1 MKANE
6 ILVALA
12 LKNNGNWEKMFDD
25 VKNKRMNFDENVKN
39 TDKYITMLDDE
50 YPNYLKTIMKPPFV
64 LFYQG
69 DISLLRNDNVAYLVK
84 KELSVEQKSEIEYFV
99 NNETNTIVVYGQT
112 PSAMFTIDEAKKAG
126 LKTICVL
133 GEGLD
138 QVDPFIANTAD
149 LIITEFPRNVESV
162 ETNEMFAQRLV
173 AAFSNEVKVVE
184 IERKSPN
191 LLVVDWALNQGKDI
205 KVMPVNINRRKL
217 CNNEL
222 LLDGA
227 FVLLK

>member
-6 ILVALA
+6 ILVALT
-12 LKNNGNWEKMFDD
+12 LKNNGNWEKVFDD
-25 VKNKRMNFDENVKN
+25 IKNKKTDFDENVKN
-39 TDKYITMLDDE
+39 VDKYITMLDDE
-50 YPNYLKTIMKPPFV
+50 YPYYLKNIVKPPFV

-69 DISLLRNDNVAYLVK
+69 DISLLKNDNVAYLVK

-112 PSAMFTIDEAKKAG
+112 PSVMFTISEAKKAG
-126 LKTICVL
+126 LKVICVL

-162 ETNEMFAQRLV
+162 KTNEMFAQRLV
-173 AAFSNEVKVVE
+173 AAFSHEVKVVE
-184 IERKSPN
+184 IEHKSPN

-205 KVMPVNINRRKL
+205 KVMPVNINRKL
-217 CNNEL
+217 YNNEL

-227 FVLLK
+227 LVLLR